1 MVIETKIK
9 TDELLKFAIDNDMI
23 DMSFVQEQIKMKKR
37 EELLNKHPYK
47 IWEGKDGRW
56 YTYIPDKE
64 KGRVLKKKATQK
76 ALENEIIKYWEA
88 ELEDPTIFDVFEE
101 WNNRRLELKKISE
114 ATHLR
119 NKQIF
124 NRHYKEFGKHRIK
137 LIDEEQIVEFLE
149 EQIAYYNLTAKA
161 FSNLK
166 TVTRGFLKRAKK
178 RKLIA
183 FNVEDIFQDI
193 DISGIKF
200 RKVVKEDYE
209 EVFSEEEMPVIINYL
224 KNNPDLMNLGIMLM
238 FVTGIRVGE
247 VVGLKH
253 DDFEENT
260 FKIRRT
266 ETRFKN
272 ENGEYIRSIK
282 EFPKSQAGVR
292 TAIIPKDYE
301 WLTKAIKLQNPFDEY
316 VFMKNGSRIS
326 TQAIRARL
334 WRICKKLGIYN
345 KSPHKIR
352 KTYGSILLDNHID
365 NRLIIEQMGHTD
377 ILCTEEHY
385 HRNRK
390 SIDVKAQLISS
401 IPEFKTAAK

>member
-1 MVIETKIK
+1 M
-9 TDELLKFAIDNDMI
+9 KFAIDNDMI
-23 DMSFVQEQIKMKKR
+23 DMSFVQEQIEMKKR
-37 EELLNKHPYK
+37 EEILKKHPYK
-47 IWEGKDGRW
+47 IWKGKDGNW
-56 YTYIPDKE
+56 YTYLPNKE
-64 KGRVLKKKATQK
+64 KGRVLKKKTIK
-76 ALENEIIKYWEA
+76 KDLEDDIIEYWED
-88 ELEDPTIFDVFEE
+88 ELEDPTITDVFEE

-119 NKQIF
+119 NCQVF
-124 NRHYKEFGKHRIK
+124 NRHYEEFGKYRIK
-137 LIDEEQIVEFLE
+137 SIDENQIVEFLE
-149 EQIAYYNLTAKA
+149 EQIAYHNLTAKA

-166 TVTRGFLKRAKK
+166 TITRGFLKRAKK
-178 RKLIA
+178 RKLVM
-183 FNVEDIFQDI
+183 FNVEEIFNDI
-193 DISGIKF
+193 DISEIKF
-200 RKVVKEDYE
+200 KKVIKEDYE
-209 EVFSEEEMPVIINYL
+209 EVFNEEEMPIIIDYL
-224 KNNPDLMNLGIMLM
+224 KNNPDLTNLGIMLM

-253 DDFEENT
+253 DDFEGNT

-272 ENGEYIRSIK
+272 ENGEYVRLIK

-301 WLTKAIKLQNPFDEY
+301 WLTKSLRLQNPFDEY
-316 VFMKNGSRIS
+316 IFVKDGSRIS
-326 TQAIRARL
+326 TQAVRARL

-401 IPEFKTAAK
+401 IPEFQNVAK